1 MNNAKRAKVCEFLLP
16 YHHKEW
22 WHLPWLLCSDCFGAL
37 VPAKRRLRKKRDIES
52 WFRVRICC
60 WWDLCWSGLNCC
72 DSDFEGFACSLP
84 DVVPL
89 SDKSIEATSHMCL
102 GGVGKVFLC
111 HWTLDQRGV
120 KDCLCPFSIA
130 AAWGWQ
136 RPEEAPASS
145 PFSGAGFL
153 SPVLLPR
160 QTWAF
165 PVLPYLVWDSLW
177 LHSECNK
184 PAWHFSVAK
193 PENYPCFLMEL
204 LLFISTEIPLSSVCT
219 GRSGKARLPPL
230 IKSQIWSRS

>member
-1 MNNAKRAKVCEFLLP
+1 MRKGQRFVSSYSHITTKSGDTCLGCCAQTALVLWFLLKGFWRGRGILS
-16 YHHKEW
+16 HD
-22 WHLPWLLCSDCFGAL
+22 S
-37 VPAKRRLRKKRDIES
+37 ES
-52 WFRVRICC
+52 GSCC